1 MIKTNPMKIIIV
13 SLSFL
18 LVSVSLFAQKD
29 SSGNLNGMFKKAS
42 SLFGKKSSAN
52 SSSSALYSGQIFS
65 GLKEALSIGAQKSG
79 DRLSATDGF
88 FKDAAVKILLP
99 EQVRTVE
106 SKMRMLGMGKLVDN
120 AELSMNRAA
129 EDASKAAAPIFLDAI
144 KKMTVTDALN
154 ILRGS
159 DTAATGYLRKT
170 TSTDLTTAFRPVIET
185 SLQKTDANKYWKD
198 VFSTYN
204 KFTSKPVDTDIN
216 SYVTGKALDGLFYY
230 VAQEEIGIRKNP
242 AARVT
247 DVLKSVFGSK

>member
-1 MIKTNPMKIIIV
+1 MKKILTSV
-13 SLSFL
+13 LFL
-18 LVSVSLFAQKD
+18 FASVILFAQKD
-29 SSGNLNGMFKKAS
+29 SSSSINGMFKKAS
-42 SLFGKKSSAN
+42 SLFGKKSSSGK
-52 SSSSALYSGQIFS
+52 SSSGLSSSEIVS
-65 GLKEALSIGAQKSG
+65 GLKEALSLGAQKSG
-79 DRLSATDGF
+79 DKLSVTDGF

-99 EQVRTVE
+99 QQIRDLE
-106 SKMRMLGMGKLVDN
+106 SKMRMLGFGKLVDN

-170 TSTDLTTAFRPVIET
+170 TSPELTTAFRPVIET
-185 SLQKTDANKYWKD
+185 SLKKTDANKYWKD

-242 AARVT
+242 AERVT
-247 DVLKSVFGSK
+247 DVLKNVFGSK

>member
-1 MIKTNPMKIIIV
+1 MKKILT
-13 SLSFL
+13 SLLFL
-18 LVSVSLFAQKD
+18 FASVILFAQKD
-29 SSGNLNGMFKKAS
+29 SSSNINGMFKKAS
-42 SLFGKKSSAN
+42 SLFGKKSGSN
-52 SSSSALYSGQIFS
+52 KSSSNLSSSEIVS
-65 GLKEALSIGAQKSG
+65 GLKEALSLGAQKSG
-79 DRLSATDGF
+79 DKLSATDGF

-99 EQVRTVE
+99 QQIRDVE
-106 SKMRMLGMGKLVDN
+106 NKMRMLGFGKLVDN

-170 TSTDLTTAFRPVIET
+170 TSADLTTAFRPVIDT
-185 SLQKTDANKYWKD
+185 SLKKTDANKYWKD

-204 KFTSKPVDTDIN
+204 KFTSKPVDTDIT

-230 VAQEEIGIRKNP
+230 VAQEEVSIRKDP

-247 DVLKSVFGSK
+247 DILKSVFGSK

>member
-1 MIKTNPMKIIIV
+1 MKKILTSV
-13 SLSFL
+13 LFL
-18 LVSVSLFAQKD
+18 FASVILFAQKD
-29 SSGNLNGMFKKAS
+29 SSSNINGMFKKAS
-42 SLFGKKSSAN
+42 SLFGKKSSSGK
-52 SSSSALYSGQIFS
+52 SSSGLSSSEIVS
-65 GLKEALSIGAQKSG
+65 GLKEALSLGAQKSG
-79 DRLSATDGF
+79 DKLSATDGF

-99 EQVRTVE
+99 QQIRDVE
-106 SKMRMLGMGKLVDN
+106 SKMRMLGFGKLVDN

-170 TSTDLTTAFRPVIET
+170 TSHDLTTAFRPVIET

-230 VAQEEIGIRKNP
+230 VAQEEVSIRKNP

-247 DVLKSVFGSK
+247 DVLKNVFGSK